1 MPGIRFTD
9 TQGHENVVA
18 LGLPAGRLALA
29 GAGVAGAFAASNLPL
44 PEAVRALLGICLIL
58 VTAALTWL
66 RLEGL
71 PLSTWARRGVG
82 FCLRRRLPRGRG
94 ATDWIRTDAEAVWGK
109 ADP

>member
-9 TQGHENVVA
+9 TQGHEDVVA

-29 GAGVAGAFAASNLPL
+29 GAGLAGAFASFNLPL
-44 PEAVRALLGICLIL
+44 PEALRGLLGTCLLL

-82 FCLRRRLPRGRG
+82 FCLRRQLPRGRG
-94 ATDWIRTDAEAVWGK
+94 GGDWIRTDADAGWGT